1 MKDRGSSKPI
11 MSNLG
16 GMKLNKKITALV
28 STLVLTTVLAACGAQ
43 TPTTPGTPALTG
55 TITIDGS
62 STVYPVSEAVAE
74 EFQAANKGVRVSVSQ
89 SGTGGGMK
97 KFIAGEIEITGASRK
112 IKDSEVAEAKA
123 KGIEFVE
130 IEVAYDGIAIVVN
143 NEATFTD
150 KITMEELNTMW
161 KVDSTVKT
169 WKDVNAAWPADTMK
183 FYSPG
188 TASGTFEY
196 FTEAVNKEAKSM
208 RQDPTLSEDDNIL
221 VQGVSGD
228 KNAIG
233 YFGFSYYE
241 ASQDKLKAL
250 NVDGITPT
258 AETIK
263 DGSYPLARPLFI
275 YVNKAKLADPAVKA
289 FVEFY
294 LTNAEEL
301 VPAVD
306 MVPLTAEDY
315 EKQLDLLK

>member
-1 MKDRGSSKPI
+1 
-11 MSNLG
+11 
-16 GMKLNKKITALV
+16 MKLNKKIAALV
-28 STLVLTTVLAACGAQ
+28 STLALTSVLAACGAQ
-43 TPTTPGTPALTG
+43 TQTPGTPAAPALTG

-74 EFQAANKGVRVSVSQ
+74 EFQLENSGVRVSVSQ

-97 KFIAGEIEITGASRK
+97 KFVAGEIEITGASRK
-112 IKDSEVAEAKA
+112 IKDSEMEEAKA
-123 KGIEFVE
+123 KGIEVIE
-130 IEVAYDGIAIVVN
+130 IEVAYDGIAVVVN

-150 KITMEELNTMW
+150 NITLEELNSMW
-161 KVDSTVKT
+161 KVDSAVTT
-169 WKDVNAAWPADTMK
+169 WKDVNPAWPADAIK

-208 RQDPTLSEDDNIL
+208 RQDPTLSEDDNVL

-228 KNAIG
+228 RNAIG
-233 YFGFSYYE
+233 YFGYSYFE
-241 ASQDKLKAL
+241 ESQDKLKAL

-258 AETIK
+258 VETIK

-275 YVNKAKLADPAVKA
+275 YVNKAKLEDPAVMA
-289 FVEFY
+289 FVEYY
-294 LTNAEEL
+294 LKNAEEL

-315 EKQLDLLK
+315 AKQLDLLK

>member
-1 MKDRGSSKPI
+1 ME
-11 MSNLG
+11 
-16 GMKLNKKITALV
+16 LNKKIAALV
-28 STLVLTTVLAACGAQ
+28 STLALTSVLAACGAQ
-43 TPTTPGTPALTG
+43 TQTPTTPGAPALTG

-62 STVYPVSEAVAE
+62 STVYPVSEAIAE
-74 EFQAANKGVRVSVSQ
+74 EFQMENNGVRVSVSQ

-97 KFIAGEIEITGASRK
+97 KFTAGEIEITGASRK
-112 IKDSEVAEAKA
+112 IKDSELEDAKA
-123 KGIEFVE
+123 NGIEVIE
-130 IEVAYDGIAIVVN
+130 IEVAYDGIAVVVN
-143 NEATFTD
+143 NAATFTD
-150 KITMEELNTMW
+150 NITLEELNSLW

-169 WKDVNAAWPADTMK
+169 WKDVNPAWPADPIK

-208 RQDPTLSEDDNIL
+208 RQDPTLSEDDNVL

-233 YFGFSYYE
+233 YFGYSYFE
-241 ASQDKLKAL
+241 ESQDKLKAL
-250 NVDGITPT
+250 NIDGITPT
-258 AETIK
+258 VETIK

-275 YVNKAKLADPAVKA
+275 YVNKAKLEDPAVMA
-289 FVEFY
+289 FVEYY

-315 EKQLDLLK
+315 AKQLDLLK

>member
-1 MKDRGSSKPI
+1 M
-11 MSNLG
+11 
-16 GMKLNKKITALV
+16 NKKIAALV
-28 STLVLTTVLAACGAQ
+28 STLALTSVLAACGAQ
-43 TPTTPGTPALTG
+43 TQTPTTPGAPALTG

-62 STVYPVSEAVAE
+62 STVYPVSEAIAE
-74 EFQAANKGVRVSVSQ
+74 EFQMENNGVRVSVSQ

-97 KFIAGEIEITGASRK
+97 KFTAGEIEITGASRK
-112 IKDSEVAEAKA
+112 IKDSELEDAKA
-123 KGIEFVE
+123 NGIEVIE
-130 IEVAYDGIAIVVN
+130 IEVAYDGIAVVVN
-143 NEATFTD
+143 NAATFTD
-150 KITMEELNTMW
+150 NITLEELNSLW

-169 WKDVNAAWPADTMK
+169 WKDVNPAWPADPIK

-208 RQDPTLSEDDNIL
+208 RQDPTLSEDDNVL

-233 YFGFSYYE
+233 YFGYSYFE
-241 ASQDKLKAL
+241 ESQDKLKAL
-250 NVDGITPT
+250 NIDGITPT
-258 AETIK
+258 VETIK

-275 YVNKAKLADPAVKA
+275 YVNKAKLEDPAVMA
-289 FVEFY
+289 FVEYY

-315 EKQLDLLK
+315 AKQLDLLK